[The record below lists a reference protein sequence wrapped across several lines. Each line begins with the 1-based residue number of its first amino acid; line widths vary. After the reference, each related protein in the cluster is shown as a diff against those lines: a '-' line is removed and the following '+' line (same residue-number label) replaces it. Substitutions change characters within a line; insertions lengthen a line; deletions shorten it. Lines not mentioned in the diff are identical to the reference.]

1 MTRELTWFEKEL
13 DRTRHAFAFR
23 LAGLEFELTEDIATL
38 MQEKKVTRA
47 ELARRMGISRAA
59 VTAFLRDG
67 SNLTLKRMLRI
78 ADALGAELTV
88 KIGGKEAVE
97 SVTDAGSPET
107 AEIEPRQAVGG

>member
-1 MTRELTWFEKEL
+1 MKDERTWFEKEL
-13 DRTRHAFAFR
+13 DEIRDKFEFR
-23 LAGLEFELTEDIATL
+23 LAGVEYFLTEDIAAL

-67 SNLTLKRMLRI
+67 SNLTLRRMLRI

-97 SVTDAGSPET
+97 AANKADAPLMAQEK
-107 AEIEPRQAVGG
+107 PQRAVGG